1 MNTTTIQQAVN
12 TNDALELLKHLK
24 NNLSDMSNIDKLN
37 FTGSKKNIDIRN
49 PEQKLLKISEQI
61 QLQYK
66 DLLFNTKSFLIDG
79 ITGLIA
85 TLENEMANIDTFKK
99 YNVEYDTEKNL
110 IKYESEWV
118 TNELDQNKKPI
129 NGVVAV
135 SFSSQELR
143 VYTFNR
149 VISIEVLLA
158 TNKAIYNDY
167 KATFGTNIDVK
178 ASPILECKVTVK
190 TS

>member
-12 TNDALELLKHLK
+12 TNDALELLKNLK
-24 NNLSDMSNIDKLN
+24 INLSDMNNIEKLN
-37 FTGSKKNIDIRN
+37 FTGSKKNIDVRN
-49 PEQKLLKISEQI
+49 PEQKLLKISEQV
-61 QLQYK
+61 QLQYSE
-66 DLLFNTKSFLIDG
+66 LLFNTKRLLIDG
-79 ITGLIA
+79 IAGIIA
-85 TLENEMANIDTFKK
+85 TLENEMESIDTFKK

-110 IKYESEWV
+110 IRYDRDWV

-129 NGVVAV
+129 NGVAAI

-158 TNKAIYNDY
+158 TTKVIYNDY
-167 KATFGTNIDVK
+167 KATVGTNIKIDD
-178 ASPILECKVTVK
+178 SNILECKVTVK
-190 TS
+190 TN